1 MSDELRILVIKEGD
15 VFVAQC
21 LEYDICTQA
30 NSFGEVERRMDVLLG
45 LECRAGL
52 NETGS
57 EFGHIDAAPDEFHKM
72 WDSAKAFEKSESG
85 HRMAMAA

>member
-1 MSDELRILVIKEGD
+1 MSDQLRILVIKDGD
-15 VFVAQC
+15 MLVAQC

-30 NSFGEVERRMDVLLG
+30 ASFGDLQERMDVLLD
-45 LECRAGL
+45 LEARAGL
-52 NETGS
+52 KETGA
-57 EFGHIDAAPDEFHKM
+57 EFGHVEVAPDEFHKM